1 MSPGDFSF
9 GDYSSTFTSPTIPA
23 FPETLGSLQPIQP
36 SPQNAYPASVHQQHQ
51 QHPHPHSHSQQHQ
64 PHQHQSNGYV
74 PSPTLPLPLP
84 GGSAGAEKRKAEEI
98 SGGHSLPNG
107 RVLSFED
114 SSRHAAE
121 EDKRKRNT
129 AASARFRIKK
139 KQREQA
145 LEKSAKDM
153 TDKVTMLESRISALE
168 TENKWLKS
176 LVTEKH
182 GNKDDVLEKLLKE
195 VTAADAGK
203 GDVRDS
209 IHAAGEKAKR
219 KD

>member
-36 SPQNAYPASVHQQHQ
+36 SPQSAYPAVVHQ
-51 QHPHPHSHSQQHQ
+51 QHPHHQHSHSQQHQ
-64 PHQHQSNGYV
+64 QHQHQSNGYV

-84 GGSAGAEKRKAEEI
+84 GGGARAEEDEAEEN
-98 SGGHSLPNG
+98 SDGHSLPNG
-107 RVLSFED
+107 RVLNFED

>member
-36 SPQNAYPASVHQQHQ
+36 SPQSAYPAVVHQ
-51 QHPHPHSHSQQHQ
+51 QHPHHQHSHSQQHQ
-64 PHQHQSNGYV
+64 QHQHQSNGYV

-84 GGSAGAEKRKAEEI
+84 GGGARAEEDEAEEI
-98 SGGHSLPNG
+98 SDGHSLPNG
-107 RVLSFED
+107 RVLNFED